1 MKRLTIMVC
10 APIGVSAYAL
20 AAPALKVENIKQ
32 IVCES
37 TVSYDED
44 SPNEKTAARGV
55 KMFKPGSRKDVQRRP
70 GAFLLAEV
78 YPLAQSPLLEEPIGD
93 EERELRDSRSTSS
106 HSNPADCASY

>member
-78 YPLAQSPLLEEPIGD
+78 YPENSTHIG
-93 EERELRDSRSTSS
+93 LRRLFFVADWDRSRNRGYNS
-106 HSNPADCASY
+106 